1 MKKRHL
7 SIIVALVLACITP
20 IFASNSIKTDVV
32 HIADGEGEITVNAY
46 LERSDFRTIQF
57 DIELPA
63 GVTLKKQNGAPVA
76 SLGFSGTD
84 HQIVTKVKEESA
96 MRRWYRVLIYSMTN
110 TAIPSGNVALASL
123 TVQGSDGLKFGQDM
137 TDGKVENIVL
147 SYKSGSNSSV
157 SVNVDE
163 QALSMYVMAKD
174 RYGVWLESS
183 NGHEVDVIKALR
195 AMIPGL
201 GLRDAKTLADSA
213 PLYVLEDVVKDEA
226 QAMVNAVN
234 AAGGTAY
241 LKIMRAETLN
251 DGVSYTETSDKEGV
265 YVTYIRSFEE
275 KRVGK
280 LQAWFVP
287 FDYTITSADE
297 SKFTFYKI
305 NMIVNSPDPSVAVS
319 NDIWVYLKPIGAGDV
334 LHANMPYVYKPKV
347 AVTDYKFTTENA
359 TLKAKNTEALLTMM
373 TAEDTYTVYGTY
385 DKIKATTSDQF
396 YYVNVNG
403 GLSLGTSVTVGA
415 NRWIVRK
422 ASKFGGSTAYGKAT
436 FIVEG
441 EDDSVVTGITNLA
454 NEDAE
459 NTWYTLDGVKLNG
472 KPSKKGVYIVNGK
485 KTVIQ

>member
-1 MKKRHL
+1 MKYKKIIGLFVLLML
-7 SIIVALVLACITP
+7 SIAG
-20 IFASNSIKTDVV
+20 FAQSTAFTKNG
-32 HIADGEGEITVNAY
+32 DGTW
-46 LERSDFRTIQF
+46 
-57 DIELPA
+57 
-63 GVTLKKQNGAPVA
+63 TL
-76 SLGFSGTD
+76 
-84 HQIVTKVKEESA
+84 SA
-96 MRRWYRVLIYSMTN
+96 MPNYDVELAVEYEDATMPVTD
-110 TAIPSGNVALASL
+110 AIAFTQN
-123 TVQGSDGLKFGQDM
+123 
-137 TDGKVENIVL
+137 TDGTWKMNGTMPDYNLELVVEYEDASTPVVDAIAFT
-147 SYKSGSNSSV
+147 K
-157 SVNVDE
+157 NVDGTWK
-163 QALSMYVMAKD
+163 M
-174 RYGVWLESS
+174 
-183 NGHEVDVIKALR
+183 NGTMPDYDMELVVEYE
-195 AMIPGL
+195 
-201 GLRDAKTLADSA
+201 DAELNTF
-213 PLYVLEDVVKDEA
+213 VLPD
-226 QAMVNAVN
+226 
-234 AAGGTAY
+234 GTAY
-241 LKIMRAETLN
+241 NK
-251 DGVSYTETSDKEGV
+251 TSDEV
-265 YVTYIRSFEE
+265 VASATYKRTLEE

-459 NTWYTLDGVKLNG
+459 NTWYMLDGVKLNG

>member
-1 MKKRHL
+1 MRQKGIIWMLAMLVTTLTGYAQSTVVLTDNGDGTWSADHMPDYNVRMVVEYADDISRTVEYL
-7 SIIVALVLACITP
+7 TDNGDGTWSIAAMPAYDVKMVVEYEDDISRTVEYLTH
-20 IFASNSIKTDVV
+20 NGDGTWSIAAMPAYDVKMVVEYEDEISEVILTD
-32 HIADGEGEITVNAY
+32 
-46 LERSDFRTIQF
+46 
-57 DIELPA
+57 
-63 GVTLKKQNGAPVA
+63 
-76 SLGFSGTD
+76 
-84 HQIVTKVKEESA
+84 
-96 MRRWYRVLIYSMTN
+96 
-110 TAIPSGNVALASL
+110 
-123 TVQGSDGLKFGQDM
+123 
-137 TDGKVENIVL
+137 
-147 SYKSGSNSSV
+147 
-157 SVNVDE
+157 
-163 QALSMYVMAKD
+163 
-174 RYGVWLESS
+174 
-183 NGHEVDVIKALR
+183 
-195 AMIPGL
+195 
-201 GLRDAKTLADSA
+201 
-213 PLYVLEDVVKDEA
+213 
-226 QAMVNAVN
+226 
-234 AAGGTAY
+234 GTAY
-241 LKIMRAETLN
+241 KKSSDEVVPLATYKRTL
-251 DGVSYTETSDKEGV
+251 
-265 YVTYIRSFEE
+265 EE

-422 ASKFGGSTAYGKAT
+422 TSKFGGSTAYGKAT

>member
-1 MKKRHL
+1 MRQKRIIWMLAMLVTTLTGYAQSTVVLTDNGDGTWSADHMPAYNVRMVVEYDDGISRTVEFL
-7 SIIVALVLACITP
+7 TDNGDGTWSIAAMPAYNVKMVVEYEDENPYIPPQPVDFTYNGDGTWSVAAMPVYNAKMVVEYEDGISEVIL
-20 IFASNSIKTDVV
+20 TD
-32 HIADGEGEITVNAY
+32 
-46 LERSDFRTIQF
+46 
-57 DIELPA
+57 
-63 GVTLKKQNGAPVA
+63 
-76 SLGFSGTD
+76 
-84 HQIVTKVKEESA
+84 
-96 MRRWYRVLIYSMTN
+96 
-110 TAIPSGNVALASL
+110 
-123 TVQGSDGLKFGQDM
+123 
-137 TDGKVENIVL
+137 
-147 SYKSGSNSSV
+147 
-157 SVNVDE
+157 
-163 QALSMYVMAKD
+163 
-174 RYGVWLESS
+174 
-183 NGHEVDVIKALR
+183 
-195 AMIPGL
+195 
-201 GLRDAKTLADSA
+201 
-213 PLYVLEDVVKDEA
+213 
-226 QAMVNAVN
+226 
-234 AAGGTAY
+234 GTAY
-241 LKIMRAETLN
+241 KK
-251 DGVSYTETSDKEGV
+251 TSDDV
-265 YVTYIRSFEE
+265 VPLATYKRTLEE

-347 AVTDYKFTTENA
+347 AVTDYKFSTENA